1 MSGKTELSLL
11 EKQGWIEPMLRVFL
25 EEHPRL
31 KKAAKQLRNKRA
43 QGESAPAA
51 APDPAALA
59 AYRQRLDEIIRPGDL
74 VLIHSSMDGLEKLGF
89 SAEDCL
95 AFLKAQVE
103 TKACTVVMACFPI
116 TNLKPPTGKSRPYDP
131 KKTLCWTGLLPNVF
145 LADPACVRSS
155 FPYNS
160 LAAIGPEAEN
170 MMARSLEGESVYH
183 PGSPWRYCYER
194 RAKILFLGVKASV
207 SNTMAI
213 HMVPDLMGAAWP
225 VGDWYELRQYRVR
238 LDEGV
243 ITMPVR
249 VQKDFWYRYTMEEGT
264 SGWLKTAGLLTE
276 TDFGGCSLG
285 LVPDCRQMLDA
296 LIGRC
301 REGKLMY
308 RIPRKYRKAP

>member
-103 TKACTVVMACFPI
+103 AKACTVVMACFPI
-116 TNLKPPTGKSRPYDP
+116 TNLKLPTEKSRPYDP

-194 RAKILFLGVKASV
+194 RAKILFLGVKASCQIFGQDV
-207 SNTMAI
+207 A
-213 HMVPDLMGAAWP
+213 H
-225 VGDWYELRQYRVR
+225 VGVQLLGVGVGGECVQVGN
-238 LDEGV
+238 EV
-243 ITMPVR
+243 ITVILALVLHLHKVTQRSQVVAQMQLPRGTYSTQNNLFVIHILIPVIFISQATKV
-249 VQKDFWYRYTMEEGT
+249 VQSFKF
-264 SGWLKTAGLLTE
+264 
-276 TDFGGCSLG
+276 
-285 LVPDCRQMLDA
+285 
-296 LIGRC
+296 
-301 REGKLMY
+301 
-308 RIPRKYRKAP
+308 